1 MAVTRGQKRFA
12 DRYIENDFRNATD
25 AYMKAYPKASY
36 ETARRNASIL
46 LTKTDIQE
54 YLSAA
59 IAEVLGREKLA
70 LEKRLFDVLM
80 RRAFY
85 DVTEIVD
92 LHGDLVITRDGLRER
107 GLEACV
113 DSVNKKINAQ
123 GVVEV
128 TYKFADRDRALDTLQ
143 KYIQMIHEKTE
154 VDFVN
159 PEVRAALAAVFS
171 PSPAGA
177 AG

>member
-36 ETARRNASIL
+36 ETARANAAKL
-46 LTKTDIQE
+46 LANTNIQE
-54 YLSAA
+54 YLAAA

-70 LEKRLFDVLM
+70 LEKRIFDVLM
-80 RRAFY
+80 KRAFY
-85 DVTEIVD
+85 DVTEIID
-92 LHGDLVITRDGLRER
+92 LQGNLVITQAKLRAK

-123 GVVEV
+123 GVPEI

-143 KYIQMIHEKTE
+143 RYIRMIHEKTE
-154 VDFVN
+154 IDFIN
-159 PEVRAALAAVFS
+159 PEVRAALAAMLS
-171 PSPAGA
+171 PSAPEA
-177 AG
+177 AR